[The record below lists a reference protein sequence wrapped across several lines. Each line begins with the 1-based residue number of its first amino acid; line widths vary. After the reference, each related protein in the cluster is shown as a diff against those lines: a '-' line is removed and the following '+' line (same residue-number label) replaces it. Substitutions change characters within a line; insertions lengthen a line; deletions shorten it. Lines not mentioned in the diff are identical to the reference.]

1 MGKKDFTQT
10 AAQQNLM
17 KFFNKE
23 EAAPGT
29 DAEQAQETKKPIKKK
44 ASKKDTAGAADQ
56 SQAAEG
62 SNTPFG
68 YVLKKESKSQ
78 RATILFRQS
87 TLKAL
92 KEKASEEGKS
102 FNELCTEILENYLKG
117 EATK

>member
-29 DAEQAQETKKPIKKK
+29 DAEQPQETKKPIKKK

-62 SNTPFG
+62 NNTPFG

-117 EATK
+117 DATK

>member
-23 EAAPGT
+23 GAAPGT

-56 SQAAEG
+56 SQAEG